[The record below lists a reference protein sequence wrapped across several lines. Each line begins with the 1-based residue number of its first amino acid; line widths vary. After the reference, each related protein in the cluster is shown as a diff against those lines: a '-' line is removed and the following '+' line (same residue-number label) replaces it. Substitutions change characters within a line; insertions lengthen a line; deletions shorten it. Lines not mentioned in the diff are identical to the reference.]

1 MNASEAPEEFEIDD
15 EEHCDSA
22 HNLVN
27 CNDFYEVKGGRF
39 KGKMTWCKTIMG
51 KLRIYYG
58 ENSFWDH

>member
-27 CNDFYEVKGGRF
+27 CNDFYEVQGGSF

-51 KLRIYYG
+51 KLRNYYG